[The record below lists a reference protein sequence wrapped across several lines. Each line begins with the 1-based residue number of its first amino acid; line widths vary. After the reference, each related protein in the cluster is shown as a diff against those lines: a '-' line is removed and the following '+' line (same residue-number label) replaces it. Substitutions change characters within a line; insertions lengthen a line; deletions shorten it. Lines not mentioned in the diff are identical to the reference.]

1 MDLDRALLPGGR
13 MELLSALGGTG
24 IIADT
29 LTRCV
34 GDNALQ
40 LQNATVVFNSSQT
53 QIVVEGIETDFG
65 FGQTAAH
72 LVFTVS
78 SEDRYHL
85 ALTLN
90 PVQQDEIWRWRG
102 LPWIAFR
109 LVALELAVEDRDEQ
123 AVSGKLTVSAKVGTQ
138 WVTFSAN
145 YPFKD
150 LTSFNTE
157 GVITNLGMAD
167 LSPFTGSANLLQLLP
182 NTLRTFVFTPENIR
196 FNVEGN
202 AEKLKS
208 IHARLRL
215 NEQWTLFPEVDVK
228 SLLIDIEVNEQS
240 SNTDLEVKISFEGDV
255 VRKDKVILKL
265 YGTHDQLKLKHAGKL
280 PLSEFLELFVPVTMP
295 DIGLGDVLALEASI
309 CFKPDFVYSL
319 EAKIGK
325 NEPPPLLTVT
335 GIQLEDIT
343 ICVNGDSRKQSVVLK
358 AEADFYGC
366 ELKLEANYSGWK
378 NQVELGEGQWI
389 FTGRLTEPEK
399 KLKKIVKQ
407 LALPINLPELNGI
420 HELEVVYKPK
430 ATAGLDEWC
439 IIGYTDE
446 WKSPIDDSTRVHAEL
461 KLEQKVVGDP
471 PSNPQVS
478 FSMCAVMHLGSDE
491 LRICYDGSGDYTL
504 CWNGFKGR
512 YSPGQEV
519 AEIDLNAERQW
530 TIGNIVECA
539 VSWVTGIRFGLA
551 PPWNVL
557 DDIGL
562 GDLKLRFYFKDK
574 KLDHIEFSKD
584 LDDYDFGFGTIKSLK
599 LKHIWDSKSVMITL
613 DGDITNW
620 FGEDEPLEWN
630 VADPSKTPALPG
642 MGNQLFNLKLLAL
655 GQHIGIKDTVKNV
668 KDAIDKI
675 HDFPDSLPLDE
686 NSSRTAV
693 FDPNAGWLIAADFDV
708 LKTGSDYLFSL
719 GLIFNDPNLYGLHLS
734 MGNQAGGLFR
744 GLEFE
749 ILYQK
754 ISDSIGVYQAEIQ
767 LPDSLRYLEFGAY
780 SITLPNFSIAI
791 YTNGDF
797 KLDIGFPWDLDFSRS
812 FTIQTIVPPGIP
824 VIGSAGFYI
833 NKLSGETSDRVP
845 VSDNGRF
852 GEVLEFGFGMRLGI
866 GKEIVK
872 GPLKAGFSVTIIGI
886 LEGVLAKWIPWDKE
900 DHHAALAESSDFNLQ
915 GEYFF
920 QLIGTVGIQGKLFG
934 SVDLPLIKADVD
946 ITVTVAT
953 QLTYESYRD
962 IEFAIIADV
971 RVSVK
976 VKIGSGRF
984 AVKIKIHYEE
994 SVKEKFVV
1002 EASGKAPWDPVP
1014 PGSRLIPEHGLAPE
1028 RVEGPCRL
1036 TDVADTSCADVADT
1050 DDRRVPI
1057 KMNWRNLQKSEHP
1070 VKARLTPVLTVNT
1083 EQFAN
1088 GDYAAHPAY
1097 VLLLAMDTM
1106 GEMDETGKELPEL
1119 SDFEIICRQLFR
1131 WLIAAAGKGSCREDE
1146 LDTTSLTR
1154 TQLCRIKHYL
1164 SGEQSESLVSE
1175 GDGRYV
1181 VEKDWTPI
1189 PVAEIV
1195 HFMEQHCNLTIYI
1208 APEGEEPQE
1217 GEEPEL
1223 PMTTFFPMVPQ
1234 LRLTVPDPLHPE
1246 RIYIQH
1252 HFHDVACVD
1261 NDYLSNLQRSFM
1273 QMAVQVGQ
1281 EEAADDEQ
1289 LRRSS
1294 GHACMHSIAEFVF
1307 ADYFLLLCRQMTEA
1321 ALHALDNT
1329 KHLLIRNQS
1338 IHSIACTYAKHKQ
1351 EEFTVADLLHANR
1364 DVPLNSQLTA
1374 FTALKHKVRAEDTLN
1389 TIFKQY
1395 GYVPNWFNTSLP
1407 GQTDLLQIGVKI
1419 TCELPSGER
1428 VSYDIRSGDTLLTLM
1443 TQFGYTDWELFKSKC
1458 SLFDMTALR
1467 PNAQITLPDFSFQ
1480 PQSGYTLGMIS
1491 GQTGLSFIQ
1500 LADSTAN
1507 LDSMALFAAEEKS
1520 LLIGE
1525 LISLETGSLFD
1536 QMRIDHALRNLSGM
1550 VSRFFLHGLRL
1561 PLKGIRLPEQLLDEE
1576 GYRGLYQLT
1585 GQQFDVPTFKDAL
1598 SFTIDNPDELS
1609 WVTLMKEE

>member
-1 MDLDRALLPGGR
+1 MSDLRQLYMDLDRALLPGGR

-24 IIADT
+24 IIVDT

-34 GDNALQ
+34 GDNELQ

-53 QIVVEGIETDFG
+53 QIVVEGIESDFG
-65 FGQTAAH
+65 FGQTTAN

-78 SEDRYHL
+78 SEDQYHM
-85 ALTLN
+85 ALTLK
-90 PVQQDEIWRWRG
+90 PVQQDEIWRLRG

-109 LVALELAVEDRDEQ
+109 LVALELAVQGREEQ
-123 AVSGKLTVSAKVGTQ
+123 AISGKLTVSAKVGTQ
-138 WVTFSAN
+138 WVTFSVN
-145 YPFKD
+145 YPFQD
-150 LTSFNTE
+150 LNSFNTE
-157 GVITNLGMAD
+157 GVIPNLGMSD
-167 LSPFTGSANLLQLLP
+167 LSPFAGSANLLQLLP
-182 NTLRTFVFTPENIR
+182 NKLRTFVFTTENIR

-208 IHARLRL
+208 VHARLRL
-215 NEQWTLFPEVDVK
+215 NEQWNLFPEVDVK
-228 SLLIDIEVNEQS
+228 SLLIEIEVTERS
-240 SNTDLEVKISFEGDV
+240 SITDPEVKISFEGDV
-255 VRKDKVILKL
+255 VHKDKVILKL
-265 YGTHDQLKLKHAGKL
+265 SGTHDQLKLKHAGKL
-280 PLSEFLELFVPVTMP
+280 PLSEFLELFVPVTMR
-295 DIGLGDVLALEASI
+295 DIGLGDVQALDAAI

-325 NEPPPLLTVT
+325 NEHPPLLAVT

-343 ICVNGDSRKQSVVLK
+343 ICVNGDSGKQLVVLK
-358 AEADFYGC
+358 AKADFYGC
-366 ELKLEANYSGWK
+366 KLKLEANYSGWK
-378 NQVELGEGQWI
+378 NQVAFSDGQWI
-389 FTGRLTEPEK
+389 FTGTLTDPEE
-399 KLKKIVKQ
+399 KLTKIVTQ
-407 LALPINLPELNGI
+407 LNLPIKLPDLNGI
-420 HELEVVYKPK
+420 HELKVVYKPK
-430 ATAGLDEWC
+430 ATAGFDEWC
-439 IIGYTDE
+439 IIGYTEE
-446 WKSPIDDSTRVHAEL
+446 WKSPIDDSSRVHAEL
-461 KLEQKVVGDP
+461 KLEQKVVGNP
-471 PSNPQVS
+471 PSEPQVT
-478 FSMCAVMHLGSDE
+478 FSMCAVMNLGSDD
-491 LRICYDGSGDYTL
+491 LRICYDGIGYTL
-504 CWNGFKGR
+504 YWNDFEGR
-512 YSPGQEV
+512 YLLEEQK
-519 AEIDLNAERQW
+519 AEIKLGNQW
-530 TIGNIVECA
+530 TIGNIVESA
-539 VSWVTGIRFGLA
+539 VSWVKGIRFGLA

-557 DDIGL
+557 NGIEL
-562 GDLKLRFYFKDK
+562 GEGSNLIFYFENNE
-574 KLDHIEFSKD
+574 KLNRIEFSKD
-584 LDDYDFGFGTIKSLK
+584 LNYDFGFGNIEK
-599 LKHIWDSKSVMITL
+599 LTLTHIWEDSSVIIKLVGEIT
-613 DGDITNW
+613 DW
-620 FGEDEPLEWN
+620 FDEPLEWD
-630 VADPSKTPALPG
+630 VADPSKTPAPPG
-642 MGNQLFNLKLLAL
+642 MGNQLLNLKLLAL

-675 HDFPDSLPLDE
+675 HGFPDSPPLND
-686 NSSRTAV
+686 NSSGTAV

-734 MGNQAGGLFR
+734 MGNQTGGLLR

-754 ISDSIGVYQAEIQ
+754 INDSIGVYQAEIQ

-780 SITLPNFSIAI
+780 SITLPNFSVAI

-824 VIGSAGFYI
+824 AIGSAGFYI

-845 VSDNGRF
+845 VCDNGRF

-886 LEGVLAKWIPWDKE
+886 LEGVLAKWIPWNKE
-900 DHHAALAESSDFNLQ
+900 VHHTALAESSGFNLQ
-915 GEYFF
+915 EEYFF

-934 SVDLPLIKADVD
+934 SVDLSLIKADVD

-976 VKIGSGRF
+976 VKFGSGRF

-1002 EASGKAPWDPVP
+1002 EASGKAPWCSAP
-1014 PGSRLIPEHGLAPE
+1014 PEARLMPEHRLAPE
-1028 RVEGPCRL
+1028 RVNVPCKVN
-1036 TDVADTSCADVADT
+1036 DVVDVSCSDDT
-1050 DDRRVPI
+1050 DDKRSLI
-1057 KMNWRNLQKSEHP
+1057 KMNWRNLLKSEHP

-1106 GEMDETGKELPEL
+1106 GEMDGTGEERPEL

-1131 WLIAAAGKGSCREDE
+1131 WLIAAAGNGSFHEDE
-1146 LDTTSLTR
+1146 LDTTTVTR
-1154 TQLCRIKHYL
+1154 KQLCRIKHYL
-1164 SGEQSESLVSE
+1164 TGAQSESR
-1175 GDGRYV
+1175 DGQDV

-1189 PVAEIV
+1189 PVAEIER
-1195 HFMEQHCNLTIYI
+1195 FMEQHCNLTIYM
-1208 APEGEEPQE
+1208 PPVREDPQE

-1223 PMTTFFPMVPQ
+1223 PITTFFPMVPY
-1234 LRLTVPDPLHPE
+1234 LRLTVPDPLDPE
-1246 RIYIQH
+1246 SIYIRH
-1252 HFHDVACVD
+1252 RFHDVACVD
-1261 NDYLSNLQRSFM
+1261 NVYLSDLQRRFM

-1281 EEAADDEQ
+1281 EEAAEDEH

-1294 GHACMHSIAEFVF
+1294 GRACKHSIAEFVF
-1307 ADYFLLLCRQMTEA
+1307 ADYFLLLCRQMTET
-1321 ALHALDNT
+1321 ALDALDNT
-1329 KHLLIRNQS
+1329 KHMLIEKQS
-1338 IHSIACTYAKHKQ
+1338 IHNIVCMYSKHKQ
-1351 EEFTVADLLHANR
+1351 GNFTVADLLHANR
-1364 DVPLNSQLTA
+1364 DVPLNLELTA
-1374 FTALKHKVRAEDTLN
+1374 FTGLKHKVQAEDTLN
-1389 TIFKQY
+1389 AIFKQY
-1395 GYVPNWFNTSLP
+1395 KYVKDWFSTSLP
-1407 GQTDLLQIGVKI
+1407 GQTDLLQIRANI
-1419 TCELPSGER
+1419 TCELPNGDR

-1458 SLFDMTALR
+1458 SLFDMTVLR
-1467 PNAQITLPDFSFQ
+1467 PNAQISLPDFSYQ
-1480 PQSGYTLGMIS
+1480 PQSGYTLQMIS
-1491 GQTGLSFIQ
+1491 GQSGLSFIQ
-1500 LADSTAN
+1500 LADSTAD
-1507 LDSMALFAAEEKS
+1507 LDSKALFAAEEKS
-1520 LLIGE
+1520 LLIGK

-1536 QMRIDHALRNLSGM
+1536 QMRNARALRNLSGM

-1561 PLKGIRLPEQLLDEE
+1561 PLKRIRMQEQLLDEE

-1585 GQQFDVPTFKDAL
+1585 GQQFDVPAFKDEL
-1598 SFTIDNPDELS
+1598 SFTIDNPSELS